1 MEEFKIL
8 QINDFFQNKKNDK
21 KPKKPKTV
29 DIFKV
34 PSGLLKKV
42 KIQEKKV
49 KPKEEKIIK
58 AVKNYAQQPKEMK
71 VEKPKEMKVEKT
83 AMISRNSKMIK
94 NSYNY

>member
-1 MEEFKIL
+1 MEEFKIS

-34 PSGLLKKV
+34 PNGLLKKV
-42 KIQEKKV
+42 KMEQKKV
-49 KPKEEKIIK
+49 KPKEEKIK
-58 AVKNYAQQPKEMK
+58 KEVKNYAKE
-71 VEKPKEMKVEKT
+71 PKEMKVEKT
-83 AMISRNSKMIK
+83 KNNTDKGMMIKRNSKMVH